1 MYVHVC
7 MNINALTGHPVHS
20 RGELPVAHPSLVS
33 HPLFIST
40 MEVQVR
46 QTNDLGESAGQ
57 ENAFYVKEMT

>member
-1 MYVHVC
+1 MYLSCIKISVQRKFL
-7 MNINALTGHPVHS
+7 IKKS